1 MNERKEML
9 IHDFS
14 ESEIISECDICG
26 SLNKI
31 NHNTK
36 VPHIY
41 EDGECQE
48 HGCDEYW
55 IHDTGDEMENCECY
69 YAEQSGSVCN
79 CGAREMIDM
88 HTGTSTFLN
97 GEGAVAP
104 TWDIACKCLDTP
116 GNGALYDDDLKW
128 LDDDEAPTTKD
139 RYDPYHYHKQQIV
152 DKKPEHCT
160 LCNKELTDDTSR
172 ERGVGHTCYS
182 KFSQKILV
190 LRSNEISIEDV
201 AILLEEKGFDFVFH
215 DHGDLKRFDTIYHS
229 IDEAPYIE
237 KLSKDSKKL
246 EDFALRFGLRE
257 ENNQI
262 GLPTGIKMWGDYEN
276 LCKLHNFIEEPEWMV
291 MFDGSVNAQT
301 IRPSISDEYEW
312 QEHYA
317 EYIDDQLDIYGGG
330 RNDGLRYDIITI
342 IDKVLGSDLGDIA
355 LDIMDKSPFIDRL
368 NENFWE
374 GIWENKPIVGNIHNP
389 YYIDGLVKKGLKTN
403 KLNPFEG
410 ALTLARSRAEQSK
423 TQEDYRIV
431 NALEN
436 YDQISGF
443 YTSIEKA
450 IKNCIIRELNLT
462 NSDEN

>member
-14 ESEIISECDICG
+14 ENEIIGECDLCG
-26 SLNKI
+26 SIEKI
-31 NHNTK
+31 NHNTRFP
-36 VPHIY
+36 PHNY
-41 EDGECQE
+41 EDGECGE

-55 IHDTGDEMENCECY
+55 IHETGDEMEYCECY
-69 YAEQSGSVCN
+69 YEEQSGSVCG
-79 CGAREMIDM
+79 CGAREIIEFA
-88 HTGTSTFLN
+88 TGSISFVN
-97 GEGAVAP
+97 GEGIYTP
-104 TWDIACKCLDTP
+104 TWDAACKCLDTP

-215 DHGDLKRFDTIYHS
+215 DHGDYEYHTRDNAIYHS

-262 GLPTGIKMWGDYEN
+262 GLPAGIKMWGDFEN
-276 LCKLHNFIEEPEWMV
+276 LCNLHNFIEEPEWMV

-317 EYIDDQLDIYGGG
+317 EHIDNQIDIYGGG

-342 IDKVLGSDLGDIA
+342 IDKVLGSNLGDIA

-368 NENFWE
+368 QENFWE
-374 GIWENKPIVGNIHNP
+374 EIWEHKPIVGNIYNP
-389 YYIDGLVKKGLKTN
+389 YYIDELVKEGLKTN

-410 ALTLARSRAEQSK
+410 ALTLAKE
-423 TQEDYRIV
+423 QEDYRIV
-431 NALEN
+431 NALDY

-443 YTSIEKA
+443 YTSSQKA
-450 IKNCIIRELNLT
+450 IKNCIIKSLNLT

>member
-14 ESEIISECDICG
+14 ENEIIGQCDLCG
-26 SLNKI
+26 SMNKI
-31 NHNTK
+31 NHNTRF
-36 VPHIY
+36 PHNY
-41 EDGECQE
+41 EDGECEE

-55 IHDTGDEMENCECY
+55 IHETGDEMEYCECY
-69 YAEQSGSVCN
+69 YKEQSGSTCN
-79 CGAREMIDM
+79 CGAREEIDM
-88 HTGTSTFLN
+88 QTGSSTFLN

-128 LDDDEAPTTKD
+128 LDDDDEAPTTKD
-139 RYDPYHYHKQQIV
+139 RYDPYHYHKIKIV

-182 KFSQKILV
+182 KFSQKIIV

-215 DHGDLKRFDTIYHS
+215 DLGDYSYERGENAIYHS

-237 KLSKDSKKL
+237 KLSEDSKKL

-257 ENNQI
+257 NPNKLI
-262 GLPTGIKMWGDYEN
+262 GADEEIGIKMWGDYED
-276 LCKLHNFIEEPEWMV
+276 LCKLHNIMEEPEWMI

-301 IRPSISDEYEW
+301 IRPSSSDDYEW
-312 QEHYA
+312 QEHYM
-317 EYIDDQLDIYGGG
+317 ENIENSFGYGRTDLGLHISKKIDE
-330 RNDGLRYDIITI
+330 
-342 IDKVLGSDLGDIA
+342 VLGGNLGNIA
-355 LDIMDKSPFIDRL
+355 LDIMDKVPFVDRL
-368 NENFWE
+368 NESLWE
-374 GIWENKPIVGNIHNP
+374 QMWSGEPIVCNMCNP
-389 YYIDGLVKKGLKTN
+389 FHIDQLIIKGFETN
-403 KLNPFEG
+403 KLNPYEG
-410 ALTLARSRAEQSK
+410 ALTLARAGSEGA
-423 TQEDYRIV
+423 IV
-431 NALEN
+431 YGLQY
-436 YDQISGF
+436 YDQITGF
-443 YTSIEKA
+443 HISSQKA
-450 IKNCIIRELNLT
+450 IKNCIIKSLNLT